1 MGREGPRPGPFCRS
15 YPPFPSFSLPI
26 VATTRSRDKT
36 LPPVLF
42 ALTST
47 SATNTAPSRQ
57 KLPVGREEF
66 KGDDHEEDF
75 SCGGDGRAC
84 RRGGGGGWR
93 ASARGGRRWASR

>member
-1 MGREGPRPGPFCRS
+1 MGRKRPRPGACCRW
-15 YPPFPSFSLPI
+15 YPPFQSFSLPI

-75 SCGGDGRAC
+75 SCGGDLRAC
-84 RRGGGGGWR
+84 PSGH
-93 ASARGGRRWASR
+93 GRRRPARTCAGRC